1 MERRSAVTIC
11 QYEVA
16 SKMQS
21 PITVVRPISPKVT
34 PTISTDQGLLSNAF
48 LAQGTGTRRQ
58 GLVSQGQHSG
68 ERPGYR
74 EVTTQEHALEITERR
89 REMLEAKKL
98 DVCPLCQRTHYYDK
112 VWDRVTP
119 RFKNKLV
126 STRLNTC
133 PEFKSMSEEERIRAL
148 TTQSCCLRCTTW
160 GPCTCEE

>member
-1 MERRSAVTIC
+1 MERRSAVTIRRD
-11 QYEVA
+11 EVA

-74 EVTTQEHALEITERR
+74 EVTTKEHALEITERR
-89 REMLEAKKL
+89 REKLEAEKL
-98 DVCPLCQRTHYYDK
+98 DVCRLCQGTHYYDK
-112 VWDRVTP
+112 VWIKVLP

-133 PEFKSMSEEERIRAL
+133 PEYKSMSEEERTRAL
-148 TTQSCCLRCTTW
+148 SDHSCCRLCTTW
-160 GPCTCEE
+160 GECPCEE